1 MIPTISLVADL
12 AAINAVNAMP
22 FTIPY
27 LDKTGR
33 VEVQG
38 HRGGLGMR
46 SEESLWV
53 RQTAKN
59 YDRTSPLSMCDDR
72 HLHTSW

>member
-1 MIPTISLVADL
+1 MIPNHALVAGL
-12 AAINAVNAMP
+12 AAVNVVNAMP

-46 SEESLWV
+46 NEESLWV
-53 RQTAKN
+53 R
-59 YDRTSPLSMCDDR
+59 
-72 HLHTSW
+72 

>member
-1 MIPTISLVADL
+1 MIPAIYLAVSL
-12 AAINAVNAMP
+12 AAINPVNAMP
-22 FTIPY
+22 ITIPY

-46 SEESLWV
+46 SEESLWL
-53 RQTAKN
+53 RRATKAIKE
-59 YDRTSPLSMCDDR
+59 
-72 HLHTSW
+72 LHH